1 MIKTWLSAFRLRT
14 LPLAFSCI
22 IMGSGLAYA
31 DDQFNLT
38 VFVLAL
44 VTTLFLQILSN
55 LANDYGDFV
64 KGADNDD
71 RVGPDRTMQS
81 GLISKSEMIN
91 AMWIIAILCSVFGV
105 WLIYEGTI
113 GLNDERVGP
122 DRTLQS
128 GLITKSEMINAMWII
143 AILCSVF
150 GVWLIYE
157 GTIGLDL
164 KKAGLFAILGLTAM
178 GAAIKYTMGKNP
190 YGYAGLGDIFV
201 FLFFGWLG
209 VIGSYF
215 LHTHSFHWELLLP
228 ASTIGLFTTAV
239 LNINNM
245 RDHEADAKS
254 GKNTLVVR
262 IGIEKAKVYHQSLIF
277 GGLLL
282 TIAFVFPSTNSLHYL
297 FIVTAPLFI
306 WFVQSIKSRS
316 DFQDFDP
323 FLKKQAIATF
333 LFSILF
339 VVGLNI

>member
-1 MIKTWLSAFRLRT
+1 MNWINAFRLRT

-22 IMGSGLAYA
+22 IMGSGLAMA
-31 DDQFNLT
+31 DGQFNLT
-38 VFVLAL
+38 VFTLAL

-64 KGADNDD
+64 KGTDNED

-81 GLISKSEMIN
+81 GLITKHEMIN
-91 AMWIIAILCSVFGV
+91 AMWIIAFLCSVFGV
-105 WLIYEGTI
+105 WLIYEGT
-113 GLNDERVGP
+113 L
-122 DRTLQS
+122 
-128 GLITKSEMINAMWII
+128 
-143 AILCSVF
+143 
-150 GVWLIYE
+150 
-157 GTIGLDL
+157 GLDL

-178 GAAIKYTMGKNP
+178 GAAVKYTMGKNP

-215 LHTHSFHWELLLP
+215 LHTHSFQWNLLLP

-245 RDHEADAKS
+245 RDHEPDAQS

-262 IGIEKAKVYHQSLIF
+262 IGIEKAKTYHQSLIF

-282 TIAFVFPSTNSLHYL
+282 ALAFVIPSSNIFHYL
-297 FIVTAPLFI
+297 FLVTTPLFI
-306 WFVQSIKSRS
+306 GFVKSIKSRS
-316 DFQDFDP
+316 DFENYDP

-333 LFSILF
+333 LFTVLF
-339 VVGLNI
+339 VIGINL

>member
-1 MIKTWLSAFRLRT
+1 MIKIWLSAFRLRT

-22 IMGSGLAYA
+22 IMGSGLAMV
-31 DDQFNLT
+31 DGQFNIT

-64 KGADNDD
+64 KGTDNDD

-81 GLISKSEMIN
+81 GLITKGEMIN
-91 AMWIIAILCSVFGV
+91 AMWAIALLCS
-105 WLIYEGTI
+105 I
-113 GLNDERVGP
+113 
-122 DRTLQS
+122 
-128 GLITKSEMINAMWII
+128 
-143 AILCSVF
+143 F

-178 GAAIKYTMGKNP
+178 GAAVKYTMGKNP

-209 VIGSYF
+209 VLGSYF
-215 LHTHSFHWELLLP
+215 LHTHSFQWNLLLP
-228 ASTIGLFTTAV
+228 ASAIGFFTTAV

-262 IGIEKAKVYHQSLIF
+262 IGIIWAKRYHFMLNFMGI
-277 GGLLL
+277 
-282 TIAFVFPSTNSLHYL
+282 L
-297 FIVTAPLFI
+297 FIVFYLIPDIKAVWMFLFGFVLFI
-306 WFVQSIKSRS
+306 KPAKEIASRKDHAS
-316 DFQDFDP
+316 FDP
-323 FLKKQAIATF
+323 YLKKQAIGTF
-333 LFSILF
+333 LYSIIF
-339 VVGLNI
+339 VIFINLL

>member
-1 MIKTWLSAFRLRT
+1 MNWINAFRLRT

-22 IMGSGLAYA
+22 IMGSGLAMA
-31 DDQFNLT
+31 DGQFNLT
-38 VFVLAL
+38 VFTLAL

-64 KGADNDD
+64 KGTDNED

-81 GLISKSEMIN
+81 GLITKHEMIN
-91 AMWIIAILCSVFGV
+91 AMWIIAFLCSVFGV
-105 WLIYEGTI
+105 WLIYEGT
-113 GLNDERVGP
+113 L
-122 DRTLQS
+122 
-128 GLITKSEMINAMWII
+128 
-143 AILCSVF
+143 
-150 GVWLIYE
+150 
-157 GTIGLDL
+157 GLDL

-178 GAAIKYTMGKNP
+178 GAAVKYTMGKNP

-209 VIGSYF
+209 VLGSYF
-215 LHTHSFHWELLLP
+215 LHTHSFQWNLLLP

-245 RDHEADAKS
+245 RDHEPDAQS

-262 IGIEKAKVYHQSLIF
+262 IGIEKAKTYHQSLIF

-282 TIAFVFPSTNSLHYL
+282 ALAFVIPSSNIFHYL
-297 FIVTAPLFI
+297 FLVTTPLFI
-306 WFVQSIKSRS
+306 GFVKSIKSRS
-316 DFQDFDP
+316 DFENYDP

-333 LFSILF
+333 LFTVLF
-339 VVGLNI
+339 VLGINL

>member
-1 MIKTWLSAFRLRT
+1 MKWINAFRLRT

-22 IMGSGLAYA
+22 IMGSGLAMA
-31 DDQFNLT
+31 DGQFNSI

-55 LANDYGDFV
+55 LANDYGDFM
-64 KGADNDD
+64 KGTDNED

-81 GLISKSEMIN
+81 GLI
-91 AMWIIAILCSVFGV
+91 
-105 WLIYEGTI
+105 
-113 GLNDERVGP
+113 
-122 DRTLQS
+122 
-128 GLITKSEMINAMWII
+128 TKSEMIKAMWMI
-143 AILCSVF
+143 ALLCSIF

-178 GAAIKYTMGKNP
+178 GAAVKYTMGKNP

-209 VIGSYF
+209 VMGSYF
-215 LHTHSFHWELLLP
+215 LHTHSFDWELLLP
-228 ASTIGLFTTAV
+228 ASSIGLFTTAV

-262 IGIEKAKVYHQSLIF
+262 IGLEQAKLYHKVLIF
-277 GGLLL
+277 GGILLAL
-282 TIAFVFPSTNSLHYL
+282 AYVIPSKDYAHYL
-297 FIVTAPLFI
+297 FLVTFPLF
-306 WFVQSIKSRS
+306 FSAVQDIKCRP
-316 DFQDFDP
+316 DFQNFDP

-339 VVGLNI
+339 VVGLIL